1 LKHHAVL
8 EFSAVFQERH
18 RALRLRIQLDN
29 PHGATLPLNY
39 QHHLTA
45 AVYGLLASSDAD
57 YARFLHGTGY
67 GPEGSAKR
75 FKLFVFSWLHGRHRV
90 EGDALRFAPGPL
102 VWQIASPVPD
112 FLTHC
117 ATGLLAEAVL
127 NVGSAAFPIT
137 EVQALPLPR
146 FAETVHLTCLSPIVA
161 ALPLP
166 GGGTR
171 YLTPS
176 DGDAFS
182 AAVRANLL
190 RKHETLYGDP
200 PADDRFQLA
209 FDPAYLERSHGG
221 TKLIT
226 YKDIQIRA
234 AFAPFSVSGSV
245 ELLRVGY
252 EAGFGEKNA
261 AGFGMAE
268 AK

>member
-1 LKHHAVL
+1 M
-8 EFSAVFQERH
+8 
-18 RALRLRIQLDN
+18 RLRIQLDN
-29 PHGATLPLNY
+29 PHGAMLPLNY

-45 AVYGLLASSDAD
+45 AIYGLLAASDAE
-57 YARFLHGTGY
+57 YAGFLHGTGY
-67 GPEGSAKR
+67 GPEGSPKR
-75 FKLFVFSWLHGRHRV
+75 FKLFVFSWLRGRHRV

-127 NVGSAAFPIT
+127 KVGSTTFPIT
-137 EVQALPLPR
+137 QVQALPLPN
-146 FAETVHLTCLSPIVA
+146 FAETGQFTCLSPIVA

-176 DGDAFS
+176 DGGALS

-190 RKHETLYGDP
+190 RKYETLYGSLP
-200 PADDRFQLA
+200 TDDQFHLT
-209 FDPAYLERSHGG
+209 FDPAYLTRSHGG
-221 TKLIT
+221 TKLMT
-226 YKDIQIRA
+226 YKDIQVRA
-234 AFAPFSVSGSV
+234 AFAPFCVSGSA
-245 ELLRVGY
+245 ELIRVGY

-261 AGFGMAE
+261 AGFGMVE

>member
-1 LKHHAVL
+1 M
-8 EFSAVFQERH
+8 
-18 RALRLRIQLDN
+18 RLRIQLDN

-45 AVYGLLASSDAD
+45 AIYGLLATSDAE
-57 YARFLHGTGY
+57 YAHFLHGAGY
-67 GPEGSAKR
+67 GPEGSTKR
-75 FKLFVFSWLHGRHRV
+75 FKLFVFSWLRGRHRV
-90 EGDALRFAPGPL
+90 EGDALRFAPGP
-102 VWQIASPVPD
+102 VAWQIASPVPD

-127 NVGSAAFPIT
+127 NVGSTSFPIT
-137 EVQALPLPR
+137 QIETLPPPSFAGTAR
-146 FAETVHLTCLSPIVA
+146 FTCLSPIVA

-166 GGGTR
+166 DGGTR

-176 DGDAFS
+176 DGTAFS
-182 AAVRANLL
+182 AAIRANLL
-190 RKHETLYGDP
+190 RKHETLHGEL
-200 PADDRFQLA
+200 PADDRFQLT

-234 AFAPFSVSGSV
+234 AFAPFCASGSA

-252 EAGFGEKNA
+252 ECGFGEKNA

-268 AK
+268 VK

>member
-1 LKHHAVL
+1 MSLGFCYTVL
-8 EFSAVFQERH
+8 ERQ
-18 RALRLRIQLDN
+18 RALRLRIQMDN

-45 AVYGLLASSDAD
+45 AVYGLLASSDAE

-75 FKLFVFSWLHGRHRV
+75 FKLFVFSWLRGRHRV
-90 EGDALRFAPGPL
+90 EGDAMRFAPGPL

-137 EVQALPLPR
+137 EVQALPLPH
-146 FAETVHLTCLSPIVA
+146 FAETVHFTCLSPIVA

-171 YLTPS
+171 YLTPN

-182 AAVRANLL
+182 AAIRANLL
-190 RKHETLYGDP
+190 RKHETLYGDL
-200 PADDRFQLA
+200 PADERFQLT

-226 YKDIQIRA
+226 YKNIQIRA
-234 AFAPFSVSGSV
+234 AFAPFCASGSA

-268 AK
+268 TK

>member
-1 LKHHAVL
+1 M
-8 EFSAVFQERH
+8 
-18 RALRLRIQLDN
+18 RLRIQLGN

-45 AVYGLLASSDAD
+45 AIYGLLATSDAE

-67 GPEGSAKR
+67 GPEGSSKR
-75 FKLFVFSWLHGRHRV
+75 FKLFVFSWLRGRHRV
-90 EGDALRFAPGPL
+90 EGPALRFAPGPL

-117 ATGLLAEAVL
+117 ATGLLAEGIL
-127 NVGSAAFPIT
+127 SVGSAAFSIT
-137 EVQALPLPR
+137 EVQALPLPH
-146 FAETVHLTCLSPIVA
+146 FAGTTHFTCLSPIVA

-176 DGDAFS
+176 DSDAFS
-182 AAVRANLL
+182 EAIRANLL
-190 RKHETLYGDP
+190 RKRETFYGDL
-200 PADDRFQLA
+200 PADDRFQLT
-209 FDPAYLERSHGG
+209 FDPAYVERSHGG

-226 YKDIQIRA
+226 YKSVQIRA
-234 AFAPFSVSGSV
+234 AFAPFCASGSAD
-245 ELLRVGY
+245 LLRVGY
-252 EAGFGEKNA
+252 ECGFGEKNA

-268 AK
+268 MIKNVRGGQE